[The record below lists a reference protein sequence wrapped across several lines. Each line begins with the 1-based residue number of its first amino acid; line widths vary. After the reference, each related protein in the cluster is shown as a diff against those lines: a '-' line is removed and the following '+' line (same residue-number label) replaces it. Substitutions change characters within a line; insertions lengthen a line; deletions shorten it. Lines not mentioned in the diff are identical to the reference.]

1 MGKALNIINGPKR
14 LREERDKKLAD
25 LEGKINNISDMSLTD
40 YIRHLNQEESEKM
53 KINDESDDE
62 ESTIDEAIEKI
73 LKLKFISAEDK
84 KIKYSL
90 KF

>member
-1 MGKALNIINGPKR
+1 
-14 LREERDKKLAD
+14 
-25 LEGKINNISDMSLTD
+25 MSLTD
-40 YIRHLNQEESEKM
+40 YIRHLNQEKSEKM